1 MPREGFGK
9 FSART
14 TFLCFGTV
22 LPVDIRGGCENL
34 QPVVIVPIQL
44 PESYPKAGGSFAT
57 TQWTVVRAAQ
67 QPDSPEG
74 EAALECLCRA
84 YWSPL
89 YGYVRRAGYDP
100 IESQDLT
107 QEFFTRLI
115 EKRYLARLTHTNGR
129 FRSFLLTFLK
139 HFLSDHRKRHLAMK
153 RGGGRTLLALDD
165 SRGCGEHSIPEP
177 IEEFGPEE
185 AYEQRW
191 VQTLLERALNR
202 LCAEYAAQGK
212 GELFERLKDCQPGHR
227 GETSYAELAHRFGLT
242 ESGVKSAVHRLR
254 RRYQQII
261 RQEVA
266 LTVSGAGEVDD
277 EIRHLIAVLGRS
289 NH

>member
-1 MPREGFGK
+1 M
-9 FSART
+9 
-14 TFLCFGTV
+14 
-22 LPVDIRGGCENL
+22 LPVDIRWGCANL
-34 QPVVIVPIQL
+34 QPVVIVRIQL
-44 PESYPKAGGSFAT
+44 PESYPKASGSFAT

-74 EAALECLCRA
+74 EAALEWLCRA

-89 YGYVRRAGYDP
+89 YAYVRRAGYDP

-139 HFLSDHRKRHLAMK
+139 HFLADHRKRHLALK
-153 RGGGRTLLALDD
+153 RGGGRTLLALED
-165 SRGCGEHSIPEP
+165 SRGGVEHSIPEP

-191 VQTLLERALNR
+191 VQTLLEQALNR
-202 LCAEYAAQGK
+202 LRAEYTAQGK

-242 ESGVKSAVHRLR
+242 EGSVKSAVHRLR

-266 LTVSGAGEVDD
+266 LTVSDAGEVEA